1 MRNSNNPLRPV
12 TVNVTGG
19 PMNPAAYMGVYHKVL
34 ELEDK
39 YEKSLNEAGASV
51 GLTDISGKVT
61 VVTVNHPFRIHVFLL
76 TTVFA
81 TGTYTFQFVESA
93 PNVESVI
100 QVQSIDVTPATATI
114 AVAGTRQL
122 AVAFTPSNA
131 SSNAV
136 TYVSSD
142 PTKATVSAS
151 GLVTGVATGSA
162 TITITSSNGKTDT
175 VAITVS

>member
-19 PMNPAAYMGVYHKVL
+19 PIDPAGYMGVYHKVL
-34 ELEDK
+34 ELEDR
-39 YEKSLNEAGASV
+39 YEKSLNASGVSV
-51 GLTDISGKVT
+51 GLSDISGKTSVI
-61 VVTVNHPFRIHVFLL
+61 TVNHPFKVYVFSL

-81 TGTYTFQFVESA
+81 TGTYTFAFVESQ
-93 PNVESVI
+93 PNTESVI
-100 QVQSIDVTPATATI
+100 PVQSIDVTPATATI

>member
-1 MRNSNNPLRPV
+1 MRNSSNPLRPV
-12 TVNVTGG
+12 TLNLTGG
-19 PMNPAAYMGVYHKVL
+19 PVDPAAYVGVAHKVM
-34 ELEDK
+34 EMEDR
-39 YEKSLNEAGASV
+39 YEKSLNNAGVSQN
-51 GLTDISGKVT
+51 LPDISAKPAVI
-61 VVTVNHPFRIHVFLL
+61 TVNHPFRVYVFNV
-76 TTVFA
+76 TTVYA
-81 TGTYTFQFVESA
+81 TGSYTFAFVESQ
-93 PNVESVI
+93 PNTESVI
-100 QVQSIDVTPATATI
+100 PVQSIDVTPATATI

-142 PTKATVSAS
+142 VTKATVSAS

-162 TITITSSNGKTDT
+162 TITITSSNGKTAT

>member
-1 MRNSNNPLRPV
+1 MRNSSAPLRPV
-12 TVNVTGG
+12 TVSVTGG
-19 PMNPAAYMGVYHKVL
+19 PMDPAAYMGVYHKVL
-34 ELEDK
+34 ELEDR
-39 YEKSLNEAGASV
+39 YEKSLNAAGVSS
-51 GLTDISGKVT
+51 GLTDISAKPSVI
-61 VVTVNHPFRIHVFLL
+61 TVNHPFRIYVFNL

-81 TGTYTFQFVESA
+81 TGTYTFAFVESA
-93 PNVESVI
+93 PNTESVI
-100 QVQSIDVTPATATI
+100 PVQSIDVTPATATI

-142 PTKATVSAS
+142 VTKATVSAS
-151 GLVTGVATGSA
+151 GLVTGVASGSA